1 VFNARPESL
10 LSRLRELFRWGW
22 VGLKP
27 GGGDNAVMIGLL
39 HCRSY
44 RWGNTMTG
52 FDSLLLLTLL
62 RSSLNV
68 GRESAVCDLMDI
80 MMSEGNRHAE
90 VPED

>member
-10 LSRLRELFRWGW
+10 LSRLWELFRWGW

-90 VPED
+90 VPKD